1 MVNSSHE
8 AMHRI
13 FQEDPG
19 IFTRTFRTLG
29 IPFPETVEVSVL
41 TTDLTETQPL
51 ERRLDT
57 LLRVETADGRP
68 YLLAVESQG
77 RKDPAKPSS
86 WTYYL
91 AHLHAKYGIDPVLL
105 VVCQDES
112 TARWA
117 ARPIRI
123 GPPEWPSLTVRPL
136 ALGPHNVPA
145 VTDPSVAAL
154 DVPLAAFSAITHGKD
169 PNAAAILEALATALK
184 TVDEETAII
193 FSELTELGLGN
204 TPAAQIW
211 RNLMAIDLSF
221 FRSESSQRLRAEG
234 KAEGRAEG
242 KAEAVVQVLEQR
254 GITVTDGVRARING
268 CADADTLAR
277 WLARALSVER
287 AEELFVDA

>member
-13 FQEDPG
+13 FQEEPG

-29 IPFPETVEVSVL
+29 IPFPGTVEVSVL

-77 RKDPAKPSS
+77 RKDPAKSSS

-145 VTDPSVAAL
+145 VTDPSVAAQ

-234 KAEGRAEG
+234 KAEG

-254 GITVTDGVRARING
+254 GIAVADGVRARI
-268 CADADTLAR
+268 DACTDTDTLAR
-277 WLARALSVER
+277 WLARALTAET
-287 AEELFVDA
+287 AEELFADA

>member
-29 IPFPETVEVSVL
+29 IPFPDTTEVSVL

-57 LLRVETADGRP
+57 LLQVGTVDGRS
-68 YLLAVESQG
+68 YLLAVEAQG
-77 RKDPAKPSS
+77 RKDPAKHSS

-91 AHLHAKYGIDPVLL
+91 AHLHAKYGLDPVLL

-117 ARPIRI
+117 ARTIHI

-136 ALGPHNVPA
+136 ALGPHNVPR
-145 VTDPSVAAL
+145 VTDPSAAAR

-184 TVDEETAII
+184 TVDEETATI
-193 FSELTELGLGN
+193 FGELTELGLGN

-211 RNLMAIDLSF
+211 RDLMAIDLSF

-234 KAEGRAEG
+234 KAD
-242 KAEAVVQVLEQR
+242 AVVQVLEER
-254 GITVTDGVRARING
+254 GITITTETRQRIQACTDTE
-268 CADADTLAR
+268 TLSR
-277 WLARALSVER
+277 WLTRALT
-287 AEELFVDA
+287 ATTAQELFNQA

>member
-13 FQEDPG
+13 VG
-19 IFTRTFRTLG
+19 
-29 IPFPETVEVSVL
+29 
-41 TTDLTETQPL
+41 
-51 ERRLDT
+51 
-57 LLRVETADGRP
+57 
-68 YLLAVESQG
+68 
-77 RKDPAKPSS
+77 
-86 WTYYL
+86 
-91 AHLHAKYGIDPVLL
+91 
-105 VVCQDES
+105 
-112 TARWA
+112 
-117 ARPIRI
+117 
-123 GPPEWPSLTVRPL
+123 
-136 ALGPHNVPA
+136 
-145 VTDPSVAAL
+145 
-154 DVPLAAFSAITHGKD
+154 
-169 PNAAAILEALATALK
+169 
-184 TVDEETAII
+184 EETAII

-234 KAEGRAEG
+234 KAEG

-254 GITVTDGVRARING
+254 GITVADGVRARING

>member
-13 FQEDPG
+13 VG
-19 IFTRTFRTLG
+19 
-29 IPFPETVEVSVL
+29 
-41 TTDLTETQPL
+41 
-51 ERRLDT
+51 
-57 LLRVETADGRP
+57 
-68 YLLAVESQG
+68 
-77 RKDPAKPSS
+77 
-86 WTYYL
+86 
-91 AHLHAKYGIDPVLL
+91 
-105 VVCQDES
+105 
-112 TARWA
+112 
-117 ARPIRI
+117 
-123 GPPEWPSLTVRPL
+123 
-136 ALGPHNVPA
+136 
-145 VTDPSVAAL
+145 
-154 DVPLAAFSAITHGKD
+154 
-169 PNAAAILEALATALK
+169 
-184 TVDEETAII
+184 EETAII

-254 GITVTDGVRARING
+254 GITVADAVRARING